1 MKKILFFPL
10 LFFALQVSAINPW
23 QKTDLRAVTI
33 DGERRIVPDR
43 YITLALNVEVFLK
56 TLSEIKN
63 ITYMDMPSPEGKFY
77 TYRISESPCMEKE
90 LADKYPNIRTYT
102 AVCVSNPNITAKIDF
117 TSKGFHAMVFDE
129 SGTYYID
136 PFASKNIQ
144 FYTCYYKKDYHVA
157 GKHLECKGDYTSEA
171 LRQIN
176 NTDNTTALVS
186 DNKKRI
192 LRLALSCTIEY
203 SKAVDGPNPT
213 KEGVLSAMVTSLNR
227 INGIYE
233 KELSIHMNLV
243 ANNDTL
249 IFLANDP
256 FSNLDGFAM
265 LNQNQNVIDNRIKNA
280 NYDIGHVFST
290 GGGGIAGLGVVCL
303 DGEKANGVTGSPDPV
318 GDAYD
323 VDYVAHE
330 MGHQFGANHTFNAGT
345 GSCSGNR
352 NASTAYE
359 IGSGTTIM
367 SYAGICNNNDIALH
381 SDDYFHRISL
391 LEIMDYISS
400 TSCAQI
406 EPSNSIIPQVEN
418 YSATYYIPYITNFE
432 LPAFATD
439 PDGDA
444 INYCWEQSD
453 LGPQVNWNNANNTKA
468 PLFRS
473 FLPTLN
479 NVRIFPTYE
488 QIINNVVKYK
498 GEVLP
503 ELTRD
508 VKFKCTVRENRNGWG
523 QFNAPEHIL
532 LLKVITT
539 PSLFRVTNFVQDT
552 LIMGNTTQTVKW
564 DTTTTTQAPISCSNV
579 NIYLSLDSASTF
591 PILLA
596 SNTPNDGIE
605 IVTIPDVYTQDYS
618 ARIKVKAVNNVFFD
632 YNNGRIKIEK
642 SIPQIPLV
650 DFSLSDTSLCSGES
664 LIYTSAISNPYDSL
678 KWTFTGTNPNQ
689 STLNSGTVTF
699 TSAGTYNIMLTAY
712 KNAVAYSKS
721 RTVIVNPLPNIT
733 FTPSNPSICSG
744 ETILISAQYVL
755 GASCI
760 WNTSTTTSTI
770 EVAPTESTTYSVEIT
785 DANVCKN
792 TDSITVNVKSP
803 TQSNIYKTLC
813 SGDTLFIGSTYYTEA
828 GNYTAHLLNNQGCD
842 SSVEV
847 HLSILPISE
856 FTISKNICTG
866 DSMVIG
872 SQAYYNTGNYTQILQ
887 NYDGCDSI
895 VHLEL
900 HTESP
905 PTMPVITSKND
916 TLFVTNLS
924 ANSYIWFLN
933 GMQKASTSTPYIAT
947 SERGQ
952 WTVVA
957 VTQLGCESSASTPY
971 VITSVKNN
979 FIGKFNIIP
988 NPNTGSFSL
997 ELQAEKDIEITYCI
1011 NNILGEQIF
1020 NANILLKKGINM
1032 IPIDISGN
1040 AKGMYILNIMNQDIN
1055 TTKTFTID

>member
-1 MKKILFFPL
+1 MKKILLFPL
-10 LFFALQVSAINPW
+10 LFFVFQVFAINPW
-23 QKTDLRAVTI
+23 QKTDFRSVTI
-33 DGERRIVPDR
+33 EGERKIVPNK
-43 YITLALNVEVFLK
+43 YISLALNVESFQSTLFGMKDFVFM
-56 TLSEIKN
+56 E
-63 ITYMDMPSPEGKFY
+63 MPTPDGKFY
-77 TYRISESPCMEKE
+77 TYRISESTCMEKE

-102 AVCVSNPNITAKIDF
+102 AVCVSNPNITAKLDF
-117 TSKGFHAMVFDE
+117 TSKGFHAMFFNE
-129 SGTYYID
+129 TGTYFID
-136 PFASKNIQ
+136 PYTDKNIH
-144 FYTCYYKKDYHVA
+144 FYTCYYKNDYHVA
-157 GKHLECKGDYTSEA
+157 GKHLDCNGDYTSEA
-171 LRQIN
+171 LYRMN
-176 NTDNTTALVS
+176 NTDNSTALVS

-192 LRLALSCTIEY
+192 LRLALSCTVEY

-213 KEGVLSAMVTSLNR
+213 KEGVLSAMITSLNR

-243 ANNDTL
+243 AKNDTL
-249 IFLANDP
+249 IFLSSDP
-256 FSNLDGFAM
+256 FSNFDGYAM
-265 LNQNQNVIDNRIKNA
+265 LNQNQNVIDARIKNA

-290 GGGGIAGLGVVCL
+290 GGGGIAGLGVVCIQ
-303 DGEKANGVTGSPDPV
+303 GEKANGVTGSPDPV

-391 LEIMDYISS
+391 LEIMEYISS

-453 LGPQVNWNNANNTKA
+453 LGPQVNWNNTNNTKA

-473 FLPTLN
+473 FLPTIN

-488 QIINNVVKYK
+488 QIIDNIVKYK

-508 VKFKCTVRENRNGWG
+508 IKFKCTIRENRNGWG
-523 QFNAPEHIL
+523 QFNAPEYIL
-532 LLKVITT
+532 LLKVIST
-539 PSLFRVTNFVQDT
+539 PSPFRVTNFVQDT
-552 LIMGNTTQTVKW
+552 VIKGNTTQTIKW

-605 IVTIPDVYTQDYS
+605 IVTIPDIYTQDYS
-618 ARIKVKAVNNVFFD
+618 SRIKVKGVNNVFFD
-632 YNNGRIKIEK
+632 YNDGRIKIEK
-642 SIPQIPLV
+642 SDPQTPLV
-650 DFSLSDTSLCSGES
+650 NFSLSDTSLCTGDSF
-664 LIYTSAISNPYDSL
+664 LYASAISNSYDSL
-678 KWTFTGTNPNQ
+678 KWTFTGANPGQ
-689 STLNSGTVTF
+689 STLNSGTATY

-721 RTVIVNPLPNIT
+721 RTVIVNPLPNIA

-744 ETILISAQYVL
+744 ETILISAQYLL

-760 WNTSTTTSTI
+760 WNTSATTPTI
-770 EVAPTESTTYSVEIT
+770 EVAPSENTTYSIEVT
-785 DANVCKN
+785 DANGCKN
-792 TDSITVNVKSP
+792 IDSLTVILKTPS
-803 TQSNIYKTLC
+803 QSTLSKTLC
-813 SGDTLFIGSTYYTEA
+813 NGDTLFIGNEFYTQA
-828 GNYTAHLLNNQGCD
+828 GNYVAHLLNNQGCD
-842 SSVEV
+842 SSIQIS
-847 HLSILPISE
+847 LSILPISE
-856 FTISKNICTG
+856 NTISRSICTG
-866 DSMVIG
+866 DSVLIG
-872 SQAYYNTGNYTQILQ
+872 IQAYYNTGNYTQILQ
-887 NYDGCDSI
+887 NHNGCDSI
-895 VHLEL
+895 IHLDL
-900 HTESP
+900 LTESP
-905 PTMPVITSKND
+905 LTMPIISSRND
-916 TLFVTNLS
+916 TLFV
-924 ANSYIWFLN
+924 ANISSNSFIWYLN
-933 GMQKASTSTPYIAT
+933 GTQKATTLVPYFVT
-947 SERGQ
+947 TERGQ

-957 VTQLGCESSASTPY
+957 VTLLGCESVASTPY
-971 VITSVKNN
+971 VITSIKNN
-979 FIGKFNIIP
+979 LIGKLNIIP
-988 NPNTGSFSL
+988 NPNTGRFSL
-997 ELQAEKDIEITYCI
+997 ELQSEKDIEITYCI

-1020 NANILLKKGINM
+1020 NTNIQLKKGINI

-1040 AKGMYILNIMNQDIN
+1040 AKGMYILNIMNQEIN